1 LKFTLAKKY
10 VLTQHIEG
18 GKIHMFNLN
27 NENSKKLITITGNQ
41 ATGMSRKGLSRLY
54 IDLFPHAVH
63 YGTTMKM

>member
-1 LKFTLAKKY
+1 
-10 VLTQHIEG
+10 
-18 GKIHMFNLN
+18 MFNLN

-63 YGTTMKM
+63 YGTTNENVIVYNNGKYIDTLSLTKDK